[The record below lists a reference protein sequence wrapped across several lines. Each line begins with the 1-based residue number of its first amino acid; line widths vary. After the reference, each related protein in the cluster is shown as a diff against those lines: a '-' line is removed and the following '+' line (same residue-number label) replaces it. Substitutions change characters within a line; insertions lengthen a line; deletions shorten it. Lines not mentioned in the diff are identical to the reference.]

1 MRSQTAL
8 LTVLLNQAAFD
19 VRLEGIGKFLNL
31 SACQGASLKSGKNLS
46 FTGTLGV
53 VFGERRC
60 RGESEK
66 LLVIL

>member
-1 MRSQTAL
+1 MHSQTAL

-19 VRLEGIGKFLNL
+19 VQLEGICKFLNL
-31 SACQGASLKSGKNLS
+31 SDCQGASLKNRKDLS
-46 FTGTLGV
+46 FTGTSGV
-53 VFGERRC
+53 VFGEPRC